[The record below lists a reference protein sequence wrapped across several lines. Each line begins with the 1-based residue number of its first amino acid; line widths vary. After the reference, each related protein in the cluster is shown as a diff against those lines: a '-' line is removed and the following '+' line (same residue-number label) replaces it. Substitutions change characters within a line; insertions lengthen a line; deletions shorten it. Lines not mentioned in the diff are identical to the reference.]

1 MRRAFSIRQPEAR
14 VEEVIADAPSCRHH
28 WLIEAPQGSTSKGIC
43 KVCGEN
49 REFRNSS
56 DDIVWESESPA
67 VNRSAW
73 GRTGVIT
80 GAAARENTAGDY

>member
-1 MRRAFSIRQPEAR
+1 MRRAFSIRQPEVR
-14 VEEVIADAPSCRHH
+14 VEEVVELPSCRHH
-28 WLIEAPQGSTSKGIC
+28 WIIEPPQGSTSKGIC

-67 VNRSAW
+67 VNRSSW
-73 GRTGVIT
+73 GRSESIT
-80 GAAARENTAGDY
+80 GQRETSTGDY

>member
-14 VEEVIADAPSCRHH
+14 VEEMVVEIPTCRHH
-28 WLIEAPQGSTSKGIC
+28 WIIEPPQGSTSRGTC
-43 KVCGEN
+43 KVCGEE
-49 REFRNSS
+49 RDFRNSS

-73 GRTGVIT
+73 NRTQTVAT
-80 GAAARENTAGDY
+80 TSETSGDY